1 MCGRGAEADTR
12 KQWQKQW
19 RKPATARCSV
29 AQLTSTTSS
38 WLRLQNTMSKK
49 NNSHMLICDGNG
61 SPYLGLKLM
70 QLLLG
75 GCSMVSI
82 HLPSNITVVYQHV
95 GSRRVKI
102 KSRSRYLSVP
112 IWRLLELGRNNINLT
127 HQVKVNLVTNQSVQ
141 W

>member
-1 MCGRGAEADTR
+1 MCGRGAGADTR
-12 KQWQKQW
+12 KQW

-70 QLLLG
+70 QRLLG
-75 GCSMVSI
+75 GCSMVFI

-95 GSRRVKI
+95 GSRRVEI

-127 HQVKVNLVTNQSVQ
+127 HQVKVNLVTNQPVQ